1 MEAVPVLR
9 IAPAGLDDLRP
20 LPVEGPRNWWG
31 GALDVEALALGSV
44 GAAAASL
51 NRLLGRTA
59 VQRIL
64 SPRVAASFD
73 SPGVLRI
80 DGAPIRA
87 FSGLSRFFP
96 TADGWVRTHGNY
108 PHHARLL
115 LQALSVDRAEAVPAA
130 LAELTS
136 LEAEQRIQSIGAV
149 GAAVR
154 TRGEW
159 GSSALATRT
168 PTAPTAQWIDIALDD
183 RAAAGSPGSPWIP
196 DNTASRPLRG
206 LRVLDLT
213 RTIAGPISSRLMT
226 ALGAEVLRVD
236 PPANPELEAQH
247 IDGDP
252 GKYTTAADLGCP
264 ETQARFHE
272 LLASAHVLLLGYR
285 AGSLDRFGL
294 GLDALRERYPGLSV
308 VRFNAWGWGTAW
320 QDRRGFD
327 SVVQAACGIAD
338 AYRGAG
344 GSPGALRVQA
354 LDHATGYGIFAATM
368 SLLTARAQSGAT
380 GHARLALASTADLL
394 FELSVAGRDPHGK
407 LVETLP
413 PVAPLTRS
421 SGYGELTYAAPP
433 FDLAGTPLDYPF
445 APRPHGED
453 PLKWRGPH

>member
-1 MEAVPVLR
+1 MEAIPVLR
-9 IAPAGLDDLRP
+9 IAPAGLDALRP
-20 LPVEGPRNWWG
+20 LPVEGPRHWWG
-31 GALDVEALALGSV
+31 GPLDVESLALGSV
-44 GAAAASL
+44 SAAAASL
-51 NRLLGRTA
+51 NRLVERTA
-59 VQRIL
+59 VQRIR

-87 FSGLSRFFP
+87 FSELSRFFP

-115 LQALSVDRAEAVPAA
+115 LQALGVDRAEAVPAA
-130 LAELTS
+130 LAELTA

-154 TRGEW
+154 TREEW
-159 GSSALATRT
+159 VSSALATHT
-168 PTAPTAQWIDIALDD
+168 PTEQWIDIALDD
-183 RAAAGSPGSPWIP
+183 RAAAESPGSPWIP
-196 DNTASRPLRG
+196 DDRASGPLRG

-213 RTIAGPISSRLMT
+213 RTIAGPISSRLMA
-226 ALGAEVLRVD
+226 ALGAQVLRVD

-252 GKYTTAADLGCP
+252 GKYTAAADLGRP
-264 ETQARFHE
+264 ETRERFHE

-294 GLDALRERYPGLSV
+294 DPDALRERYPGLSV
-308 VRFNAWGWGTAW
+308 VRFNAWGWGTPW

-327 SVVQAACGIAD
+327 SIVQAACGIAD
-338 AYRGAG
+338 MYRGAD
-344 GSPGALRVQA
+344 GSPGALPVQA

-368 SLLTARAQSGAT
+368 TLLTARARMGVT

-394 FELSVAGRDPHGK
+394 FDLSAVDWDPGGATPAD
-407 LVETLP
+407 LPLAAPRTLP
-413 PVAPLTRS
+413 SV
-421 SGYGELTYAAPP
+421 YGDLAYAAPP
-433 FDLAGTPLDYPF
+433 FDLGDGRLDYPF
-445 APRPHGED
+445 APRSYGADHLEWRD
-453 PLKWRGPH
+453 PR